1 MLSAIAGIY
10 ELNNEYSFGET
21 MMHMMKAL
29 QKYPADDV
37 NIWRSDGLAMGCHAQ
52 WVTPESINEE
62 LPRYDTTRELAI
74 TADAIIDNRKQLC
87 DQLDIDYS
95 ARKTIT
101 DSELILAAYM
111 KWGRRAPKYLIGD
124 YAFVIWDERRRQL
137 FGARDLLGRRTLYYH
152 HVPSRFAFC
161 TVINPLFVVPGV
173 HKKLN
178 ESWFAEFLAIPMMMD
193 TIDVHST
200 AYGEI
205 KQLPPAH
212 SFTMAQGVVTIE
224 QYDELAAS
232 SPKLKLKTNGDYE
245 DAFREVFQ
253 EAVHSKLRTHRQV
266 GVRLSGG
273 LDSGAVASFASKAL
287 SQEGKVLHAYSYIP
301 SAAFEDWTPRRLIAN
316 ETPYI
321 QASARYIGNIE
332 ENYLD
337 FEGHNAIREMDTM
350 LELMEGPYKFFENS
364 FWLTG
369 MLERSQ
375 EQNVGVMLNGSRGNY
390 TISWGDPIDYYARL
404 LRTLRWTSFYQ
415 ELKHYARVMRTGRSV
430 VMPIIAKQA
439 YAYLIRTA
447 LAKRKSDI
455 PLVIHPDFA
464 ARTKVIDKLMPHH
477 VGLTDYAHDEVTAR
491 NIQFQ
496 RLSVSNHIGT
506 STTKL
511 SLPYAVSERD
521 PTSDPRVVRFC
532 LTLPHGQYI
541 QNGIDRSLIRRSTEG
556 YLPDMVRM
564 NIHAR
569 GVQGADWIYRMLP
582 DWGEFQDQ
590 LHKLCRDSSA
600 SYYLNVPQIKRSLE
614 KLGTEPKLEYAFDHD
629 ARLLMRSLIAY
640 RFIKQWS

>member
-1 MLSAIAGIY
+1 MLSAIAGI
-10 ELNNEYSFGET
+10 LNLNDEYSSRET
-21 MMHMMKAL
+21 IVQMMKVL
-29 QKYPADDV
+29 QKYPADEA
-37 NIWRSDGLAMGCHAQ
+37 NIWRGDWLSMGCHAQ
-52 WVTPESINEE
+52 WVTPESINEG
-62 LPRYDTTRELAI
+62 LPRYDANRELLI

-87 DQLDIDYS
+87 DQLEIDYS

-101 DSELILAAYM
+101 DSELILAAYI
-111 KWGRRAPKYLIGD
+111 KWGRSAPLHLIGD
-124 YAFVIWDERRRQL
+124 YAFVIWDKRRHQL

-152 HVPSRFAFC
+152 HSSTSFSFC
-161 TVINPLFVVPGV
+161 TVINPLFAVPGI

-178 ESWFAEFLAIPMMMD
+178 ESWFAEFLAIPMMFD
-193 TIDVHST
+193 TVDVHST
-200 AYGEI
+200 VYEDI

-212 SFTMAQGVVTIE
+212 SFTVVKGVVTIE
-224 QYDELAAS
+224 QYDEVAVT
-232 SPKLKLKTNGDYE
+232 SPKLKLRSNGDYV

-253 EAVHSKLRTHRQV
+253 IAVQSKLRTHRQV

-273 LDSGAVASFASKAL
+273 LDSGAVASFAAKSL
-287 SQEGKVLHAYSYIP
+287 LRQGKVLHAFSYTP
-301 SAAFEDWTPRRLIAN
+301 AANFEDWTPRRLIAN

-321 QASARYIGNIE
+321 QAAARHIGNIE

-337 FEGHNAIREMDTM
+337 FEGRNAINEMDTM

-375 EQNVGVMLNGSRGNY
+375 EQDVGVMLNGSRGNY

-404 LRTLRWTSFYQ
+404 LRTFRWANVFQ
-415 ELKHYARVMRTGRSV
+415 ELNHYTRVMRAGKSDV
-430 VMPIIAKQA
+430 IPIIVKQA
-439 YAYLIRTA
+439 YAHLIRSA
-447 LAKRKSDI
+447 LAKRKTDI

-464 ARTKVIDKLMPHH
+464 ARTKVMEKLKSHY
-477 VGLTDYAHDEVTAR
+477 VGLTAYVPDEVTAR
-491 NIQFQ
+491 NNQFQ
-496 RLSVSNHIGT
+496 RFSVSNHIGT

-521 PTSDPRVVRFC
+521 PTSDPRVIRFC
-532 LTLPHGQYI
+532 LSLPHEQYI

-582 DWGEFQDQ
+582 DWGDFRDQ
-590 LHKLCRDSSA
+590 LHKLCQDSNA
-600 SYYLNVPQIKRSLE
+600 SYYLNVPQIKQSLE
-614 KLGTEPKLEYAFDHD
+614 KLGTKPKLEYAFDHN

-640 RFIKQWS
+640 RFLQQIS

>member
-1 MLSAIAGIY
+1 MLSLIAGILD
-10 ELNNEYSFGET
+10 LNDEYSSGET
-21 MMHMMKAL
+21 IVHMMKAL
-29 QKYPADDV
+29 RKYPADEV
-37 NIWRSDGLAMGCHAQ
+37 NIWRGNCLSMGCHAQ
-52 WVTPESINEE
+52 WVTPESINEV
-62 LPRYDTTRELAI
+62 LPRYDVNRELVI

-87 DQLDIDYS
+87 DQLEIEYS
-95 ARKTIT
+95 TRKTIT

-111 KWGRRAPKYLIGD
+111 KWGKSTPKYLIGD
-124 YAFVIWDERRRQL
+124 YAFIIWDKRRQQL

-152 HVPSRFAFC
+152 HVSTRFAFC
-161 TVINPLFVVPGV
+161 TVINPLFVVPGI

-178 ESWFAEFLAIPMMMD
+178 ESWFAEFLAIPMMLD

-200 AYGEI
+200 VYEDI

-212 SFTMAQGVVTIE
+212 SFTVAEGVVTIE

-232 SPKLKLKTNGDYE
+232 SHKLKLQTNGDYV

-253 EAVHSKLRTHRQV
+253 EAVQSKLRTYRQV

-273 LDSGAVASFASKAL
+273 LDSGAVASFAAKPL
-287 SQEGKVLHAYSYIP
+287 LQEGKVLHAFSYIP
-301 SAAFEDWTPRRLIAN
+301 SANFEDWTPKSLIAN

-321 QASARYIGNIE
+321 QESARYIGNIK
-332 ENYLD
+332 ENYLA
-337 FEGHNAIREMDTM
+337 FEGRNAISEMDTM

-369 MLERSQ
+369 MLEKSQ
-375 EQNVGVMLNGSRGNY
+375 EQNVGVLLNGSRGNY

-404 LRTLRWTSFYQ
+404 FRTLRWTNVFQ
-415 ELKHYARVMRTGRSV
+415 ELNDYTRLMRTGKSV
-430 VMPIIAKQA
+430 VIPIIAKQA
-439 YAYLIRTA
+439 YAYLFRSA
-447 LAKRKSDI
+447 LAKKKSNI

-464 ARTKVIDKLMPHH
+464 ARTKVIDKLMHH
-477 VGLTDYAHDEVTAR
+477 PVGLTAYAPDEVTAR
-491 NIQFQ
+491 NNQFQ
-496 RLSVSNHIGT
+496 RFSASNHIGT

-521 PTSDPRVVRFC
+521 PTSDPRIIRFC
-532 LTLPHGQYI
+532 LSLPHNQYI
-541 QNGIDRSLIRRSTEG
+541 QHGIDRSLIRRSMEG

-582 DWGEFQDQ
+582 DWGEFRDQ
-590 LHKLCRDSSA
+590 LHKLCRDSNA
-600 SYYLNVPQIKRSLE
+600 SYYLNVPQIKQSLE
-614 KLGTEPKLEYAFDHD
+614 KLGTEPKLEYAFDLD

-640 RFIKQWS
+640 RFIKQLS

>member
-1 MLSAIAGIY
+1 MSAIAGILH
-10 ELNNEYSFGET
+10 LNDEYSSRENILQ
-21 MMHMMKAL
+21 MMKAL

-37 NIWRSDGLAMGCHAQ
+37 NIWSGDCLSMGCHAQ
-52 WVTPESINEE
+52 WVTPESINEG
-62 LPRYDTTRELAI
+62 LPRYDAYRGLAI

-87 DQLDIDYS
+87 DQLEIEYGL
-95 ARKTIT
+95 RKSIT
-101 DSELILAAYM
+101 DSELILEAYM
-111 KWGRRAPKYLIGD
+111 KWGRSAPQHLIGD

-152 HVPSRFAFC
+152 HASSRFAFC
-161 TVINPLFVVPGV
+161 TVINPLFAVPGI
-173 HKKLN
+173 HKELN
-178 ESWFAEFLAIPMMMD
+178 ESWFAEFLAIPMMLD

-212 SFTMAQGVVTIE
+212 SFTVAKGVVTIE
-224 QYDELAAS
+224 QYDEFAAS
-232 SPKLKLKTNGDYE
+232 SPQLKLKTNGDYE
-245 DAFREVFQ
+245 EAFREVFQ

-273 LDSGAVASFASKAL
+273 LDSGAVASFAAKSL
-287 SQEGKVLHAYSYIP
+287 HQEGKLLHAYSYVP
-301 SAAFEDWTPRRLIAN
+301 SAGFVDWTPKRLIAN

-321 QASARYIGNIE
+321 QASARHIGNIE
-332 ENYLD
+332 ENYMD
-337 FEGHNAIREMDTM
+337 FEGRNAISEMDTM

-369 MLERSQ
+369 MLERSK
-375 EQNVGVMLNGSRGNY
+375 EQNVGVLLNGSRGNY
-390 TISWGDPIDYYARL
+390 TISWGDPIDHYARL
-404 LRTLRWTSFYQ
+404 LRTLKWTNVYQ
-415 ELKHYARVMRTGRSV
+415 ELNHYTRVMRTGKSV
-430 VMPIIAKQA
+430 VLPIIAKQA
-439 YAYLIRTA
+439 YAYLTRTA
-447 LAKRKSDI
+447 LAKKKSDI

-464 ARTKVIDKLMPHH
+464 NRTKVIERLMCDH
-477 VGLTDYAHDEVTAR
+477 VGLTDYSPDEVTAR
-491 NIQFQ
+491 NNQFQ
-496 RLSVSNHIGT
+496 RFSVSNHIGT

-511 SLPYAVSERD
+511 SLPYGVSERD

-532 LTLPHGQYI
+532 LSLPNEQYV

-582 DWGEFQDQ
+582 DWGAFRDQ
-590 LHKLCRDSSA
+590 LQKLCRDSSA
-600 SYYLNVPQIKRSLE
+600 AHYLNVPQIKQSLE
-614 KLGTEPKLEYAFDHD
+614 RLGTEPKLAYAFDLD